1 MSSGVDLTPSL
12 VGLILFP
19 DKRKPLWKSLRRP
32 ENPSLVGFIRF
43 LDVRVYFT
51 IICFALLRFNLIEFD
66 LNDFNCV

>member
-1 MSSGVDLTPSL
+1 MSSGVELTPSL

-43 LDVRVYFT
+43 LDVRLLDYRLYNNQCNTFV
-51 IICFALLRFNLIEFD
+51 IALI
-66 LNDFNCV
+66 